1 MRDTPDND
9 GGEADS
15 DIRNRTEI
23 DEDCGDRVGDGEADT
38 GMHDACLDD
47 DTSGDETEAEKMS
60 VSGDPHPL
68 LLNSSTREDPP
79 PASTEPRSSRLYQDS
94 SISADRGK
102 ENWNFISH
110 STCDSDGIFSIFE
123 TKRPPPIPAKKTL
136 SGNPQSSDALS
147 NENNLEFWPQHDTIR
162 AAKLRQINTGI
173 LGSVGG
179 FTRKNDDKVK
189 MEGFN
194 VKGDTR
200 QFVAKNF
207 HDTTG
212 GRNISTS
219 CGPEGLECLVC
230 EKRHNIGNNIEAG
243 TPVAV
248 IVSDQN
254 FLPVLPTDDGKCV
267 VVIRVEDGRLF
278 ELESIFKD
286 VFKKFLAPV
295 GRLPVGSV
303 VLVGS
308 LAHLASY
315 GHESYTVDLVK
326 VISAMLAAVG
336 GGADVAPYVPIP
348 LGGGV

>member
-1 MRDTPDND
+1 MSAAMSWDK
-9 GGEADS
+9 
-15 DIRNRTEI
+15 
-23 DEDCGDRVGDGEADT
+23 GD
-38 GMHDACLDD
+38 
-47 DTSGDETEAEKMS
+47 
-60 VSGDPHPL
+60 
-68 LLNSSTREDPP
+68 LNSPSHCE
-79 PASTEPRSSRLYQDS
+79 L
-94 SISADRGK
+94 DR
-102 ENWNFISH
+102 
-110 STCDSDGIFSIFE
+110 IFSIFDN
-123 TKRPPPIPAKKTL
+123 KRPPPIPAKKN
-136 SGNPQSSDALS
+136 SSKNPQASGK
-147 NENNLEFWPQHDTIR
+147 LEFRPQHDTIR
-162 AAKLRQINTGI
+162 AAKLRQINSGI

-179 FTRKNDDKVK
+179 FTRKTDDKDK
-189 MEGFN
+189 MEGFD

-219 CGPEGLECLVC
+219 LDPEGLECLVC
-230 EKRHNIGNNIEAG
+230 EKRHNIRSSIEAG

-254 FLPVLPTDDGKCV
+254 FLPVLPTDDGRCV

-278 ELESIFKD
+278 ELESVFKD
-286 VFKKFLAPV
+286 IFKKFLAPV

-308 LAHLASY
+308 LAHLARY
-315 GHESYTVDLVK
+315 GLESYTVDLVK

-348 LGGGV
+348 LGGGD